1 MLKELIDKY
10 LRRKKVV
17 EEKIQPV
24 EEKQVFDIS
33 ISRCNNV
40 FIVDVSDYVTIGDY
54 VERMH
59 EIDNYNLLD
68 LIGNAVLWNSKR
80 QRVNK
85 GTYYVIMHDGYLYNI
100 LLGEEETIIDERIKV
115 DDHTVEK
122 HIDLHKNGDYNF
134 THFKHDKVGST
145 YYTMYYSKKGF
156 PIKNFELSK
165 EEAYE
170 LISDL
175 LSRFEL
181 VPSSD
186 NILDVNMFRDNVL
199 DDLVPKSDGVSKK

>member
-1 MLKELIDKY
+1 MFKELIDKY

-59 EIDNYNLLD
+59 EIDNCNLLD

-100 LLGEEETIIDERIKV
+100 LLGKEETIIDERIKV

-122 HIDLHKNGDYNF
+122 HIDLHKNGDYNI

-165 EEAYE
+165 EDAYK

-186 NILDVNMFRDNVL
+186 NILDVNMFRENVL

>member
-165 EEAYE
+165 EDAYE

-175 LSRFEL
+175 LNRFEL

>member
-1 MLKELIDKY
+1 MFKELIDKY

-24 EEKQVFDIS
+24 EEKQLFDIS

-165 EEAYE
+165 EDAYE

>member
-181 VPSSD
+181 VPGSD